1 MSAYK
6 TAIDLM
12 LEDLQQRHSDI
23 RNMAKQLG
31 CENELDSIKIDLIE
45 YLYTKRPMQ

>member
-12 LEDLQQRHSDI
+12 LEDLQQHHSGI
-23 RNMAKQLG
+23 RLLAKELG
-31 CENELDSIKIDLIE
+31 CENELDTIKIDLIE
-45 YLYTKRPMQ
+45 YLYSKRPNK